1 MNRVLAVVALAT
13 LCAGGCAG
21 ARTSGDAQT
30 AELVAHNRSELAAC
44 KSLAASLATK
54 PGVADVQ
61 EVTVGQMR
69 SMLSQLAPRRRD
81 PWPSQSSEANAT
93 LCVLDYP
100 ASAASAPLQPIPS
113 CSPGLHPAAVSW
125 YQSRT
130 TYVLTS
136 AGAYRLGLRGPV
148 HQSGLT
154 PCLH

>member
-13 LCAGGCAG
+13 LGAVGCAG
-21 ARTSGDAQT
+21 ARIPGDART
-30 AELVAHNRSELAAC
+30 ADLVAHNRSELDAC
-44 KSLAASLATK
+44 KSFAATLAKS

-81 PWPSQSSEANAT
+81 PWPRQSSDAHAT

-113 CSPGLHPAAVSW
+113 CPPGLYPAVVSW

-136 AGAYRLGLRGPV
+136 AGAYRLGLTGPV